1 MCRHIN
7 LEGDGKKL
15 MGQMREKDKEI
26 KKKTSREEEEEKSGQ
41 VSTGGK
47 SMSINI
53 LSNQESE
60 EGKMSRGGAVVKE
73 GDS

>member
-53 LSNQESE
+53 LSN
-60 EGKMSRGGAVVKE
+60 
-73 GDS
+73 